1 MADIATYRCSNRQCL
16 LTLRVASDFPV
27 WNEARTSVVRYRSE
41 TFCTV
46 CNKVVEYMGDACAV
60 CAGKVIAD
68 NLGRACPRCA
78 VGSLAMPHLS
88 AM

>member
-1 MADIATYRCSNRQCL
+1 MADIAIFRCSNLRCL
-16 LTLRVASDFPV
+16 LTLHVASGFPV

-41 TFCTV
+41 TFCAA
-46 CNKVVEYMGDACAV
+46 CKKVVEYAGSACAV
-60 CAGKVIAD
+60 CAGEVIVD
-68 NLGRACPRCA
+68 NLGRPCPRCA